1 MTNTAFTH
9 RKLGQLATFING
21 SAFRPSDWGNLG
33 LPIIRIQNLNGSS
46 DFNYY
51 TGRRVKCVPVEPG
64 DLLFSWSGSIG
75 TSFGAHRWSGQAGV
89 LNQHIFK
96 VVPADGVNPG
106 LLYHVLRF
114 ATSRLEQMA
123 HGGAGLV
130 HIKKSVLVDFEVKLP
145 TNARHLTRVAT
156 LLDLAESAVSAT
168 DALIAAKR
176 EQKRGLM
183 QQLLTGKV
191 RFPGFTE
198 PWKTV
203 RLGDVADV
211 RFSNVDKHTIP
222 GERQVRLCN
231 YTDVFRNRFLHPD
244 MDFMS
249 ASATARE
256 IEKFGLKVG
265 DVAITKDSETP
276 DEIGVPALIDRTAPD
291 LVLGYH
297 LALLRADRARLDP
310 GFLLILMESDLVR
323 AHFQRRA
330 KGLTRF
336 ALSIGAV
343 ADTPIS
349 LPKLGEQTKIAKIYR
364 DITMEESLLEA
375 QRASFVTQRHGL
387 MERLLSGDILIPS
400 SNTSAA

>member
-1 MTNTAFTH
+1 MSNTAFRH

-203 RLGDVADV
+203 RLEQVASLRNAKAVAGADLHVRCVELEHIEQGTGEILGWAPAGSTVSLKTAFQPGDVLFGKLRPYLKKFALVDFAGFCSTEIWALVANQGEVTPRYLRLLVESTVIQRAANATSGTKMPRADW
-211 RFSNVDKHTIP
+211 
-222 GERQVRLCN
+222 
-231 YTDVFRNRFLHPD
+231 DVV
-244 MDFMS
+244 
-249 ASATARE
+249 AATSVQLPPI
-256 IEKFGLKVG
+256 IEQHRITSLTW
-265 DVAITKDSETP
+265 AIET
-276 DEIGVPALIDRTAPD
+276 ELR
-291 LVLGYH
+291 
-297 LALLRADRARLDP
+297 LLRMQRVA
-310 GFLLILMESDLVR
+310 MST
-323 AHFQRRA
+323 QRR
-330 KGLTRF
+330 
-336 ALSIGAV
+336 
-343 ADTPIS
+343 
-349 LPKLGEQTKIAKIYR
+349 
-364 DITMEESLLEA
+364 
-375 QRASFVTQRHGL
+375 GL
-387 MERLLSGDILIPS
+387 MERLLSGDITIPS
-400 SNTSAA
+400 SDTSAA

>member
-1 MTNTAFTH
+1 MSNTAFRH

-203 RLGDVADV
+203 RLGDVAQEVSERNKGQLAAQDV
-211 RFSNVDKHTIP
+211 CGVIKGAGLMPMRERVMGDDLTRYLVVNPHSFAYNPMRLNIGSIAFNTSHRRVLVSPDYVVFSTRSADLQPEYLNH
-222 GERQVRLCN
+222 VR
-231 YTDVFRNRFLHPD
+231 T
-244 MDFMS
+244 S
-249 ASATARE
+249 W
-256 IEKFGLKVG
+256 IWEKFV
-265 DVAITKDSETP
+265 
-276 DEIGVPALIDRTAPD
+276 
-291 LVLGYH
+291 
-297 LALLRADRARLDP
+297 
-310 GFLLILMESDLVR
+310 
-323 AHFQRRA
+323 
-330 KGLTRF
+330 
-336 ALSIGAV
+336 
-343 ADTPIS
+343 
-349 LPKLGEQTKIAKIYR
+349 
-364 DITMEESLLEA
+364 
-375 QRASFVTQRHGL
+375 QRAGSGSVRTRIYFDDLAMLKLPLPGPTEQERINAVLRDHNTEIRLLLQQRETLATQRLGL
-387 MERLLSGDILIPS
+387 MENLLSGDITIPS
-400 SNTSAA
+400 SDTSAA